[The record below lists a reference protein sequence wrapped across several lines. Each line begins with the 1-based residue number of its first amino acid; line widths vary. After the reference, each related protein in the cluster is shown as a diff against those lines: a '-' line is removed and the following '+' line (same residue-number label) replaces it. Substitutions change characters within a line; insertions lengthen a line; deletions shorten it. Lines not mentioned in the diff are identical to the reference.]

1 MNRNSKINKKPAV
14 KPLEDMNVLDNFLFT
29 ELAGSPEFREQF
41 GRIILSVFLQRKLG
55 KITVHAQSV
64 FQGDSPVL
72 RGVRL
77 DVEVKE
83 YLDEA
88 ANGMTVEDE
97 EDTKDLSEKADY
109 RVYDMEAQIRKVRAL
124 PKRSRFYQAKLD
136 GKYLESGEKSWNMLP
151 DLYVIMITSYDPFGY
166 DYMMY
171 TIHNQCKEVP
181 ELEYEDGVTYL
192 YFYTGGKKGGNEEIK
207 SLLTYLQS
215 SIIENVKDE
224 ATRSIHASVEKIKR
238 SAEVRG
244 KYMTVGEMMDYYKE
258 LGYEE
263 GREEGAIA
271 FCVSLLKDGFISLT
285 DAAKRLRMSEEEL
298 QKYLKRAMQMS
309 EKITLS
315 D

>member
-1 MNRNSKINKKPAV
+1 
-14 KPLEDMNVLDNFLFT
+14 
-29 ELAGSPEFREQF
+29 
-41 GRIILSVFLQRKLG
+41 
-55 KITVHAQSV
+55 
-64 FQGDSPVL
+64 
-72 RGVRL
+72 
-77 DVEVKE
+77 
-83 YLDEA
+83 
-88 ANGMTVEDE
+88 
-97 EDTKDLSEKADY
+97 
-109 RVYDMEAQIRKVRAL
+109 MEAQIRKVRAL

-192 YFYTGGKKGGNEEIK
+192 YFYTGGKKGGNKEIK
-207 SLLTYLQS
+207 SLLTYMQS

-263 GREEGAIA
+263 GKAEGKEEGRLN
-271 FCVSLLKDGFISLT
+271 LLFDI
-285 DAAKRLRMSEEEL
+285 
-298 QKYLKRAMQMS
+298 
-309 EKITLS
+309 LS
-315 D
+315 DLGEIPQELLQQMHCLSSLEVKQWSKLASKVETMEEFLLRKDQF

>member
-1 MNRNSKINKKPAV
+1 MNRNRKIKRKPAV

-29 ELAGSPEFREQF
+29 ELAGNPEFREQF

-64 FQGDSPVL
+64 FQGDGPML
-72 RGVRL
+72 RGIRL

-88 ANGMTVEDE
+88 ADGMTEEDDATNGMTEEDE
-97 EDTKDLSEKADY
+97 KEAKELSGKADY
-109 RVYDMEAQIRKVRAL
+109 RVYDLEAQIRKVNAL

-136 GKYLESGEKSWNMLP
+136 GKHLDSGEKNWNMLP
-151 DLYVIMITSYDPFGY
+151 DLYVMMITSYDPFGY

-181 ELEYEDGVTYL
+181 ELEYEDGLTYL

-224 ATRSIHASVEKIKR
+224 ATQSIHESVEKIKR

-258 LGYEE
+258 LGFEEGKEEGYEY
-263 GREEGAIA
+263 GREEG
-271 FCVSLLKDGFISLT
+271 
-285 DAAKRLRMSEEEL
+285 
-298 QKYLKRAMQMS
+298 RAVNC
-309 EKITLS
+309 TL
-315 D
+315 